1 MRKKLTLLFIDEHG
15 SPLRTLAFSRKW
27 IYLGILLSLSLA
39 GGAGLGYH
47 KYQGLQRTVDELRV
61 YQDSTAYQRDR
72 IVLQNRQIQDFAHK
86 INALNSKLT
95 ELYDFEKKVR
105 IIANLDPPESQEVL
119 YGVGG
124 SPPED
129 LNAQLPLSEDHK
141 ELMRDMHHRMDVTGM
156 VAGLQHESFETL
168 LKKLKAKRSLLAATP
183 SIRPVDGWKTSSF
196 GYRRS
201 PFTGRRE
208 LHKGLDIAAPKG
220 SPIIAP
226 ADGVV
231 THSARKGLMGN
242 MISIKHG
249 YGLLTRY
256 GHLSKMLKKKGEK
269 VERGEIIALV
279 GSTGRSTGPHLH
291 YEIRLNG
298 VPVNPEKYILN

>member
-15 SPLRTLAFSRKW
+15 CPLRTVAFSRKW
-27 IYLGILLSLSLA
+27 IYLAVLICLSLA
-39 GGAGLGYH
+39 GGAGFGYH
-47 KYQGLQRTVDELRV
+47 KYQGLQHTVAELKV
-61 YQDSTAYQRDR
+61 YQDSTAYQRER

-86 INALNSKLT
+86 INTLNAKLSD
-95 ELYDFEKKVR
+95 LYDFEKKVR
-105 IIANLDPPESQEVL
+105 IIANLDPPENQDL
-119 YGVGG
+119 LFGVGG

-141 ELMRDMHHRMDVTGM
+141 ALLRDMHRRVEITDMH
-156 VAGLQHESFETL
+156 AGLQQESFETL

-183 SIRPVDGWKTSSF
+183 SIRPLDGWKTSSF

-231 THSARKGLMGN
+231 TYSARKGLMGN

-256 GHLSKMLKKKGEK
+256 GHISKLLKKKGER
-269 VERGEIIALV
+269 VERGEVIALV

-291 YEIRLNG
+291 YEVRLNG

>member
-15 SPLRTLAFSRKW
+15 SPLRSVAFSRKW
-27 IYLGILLSLSLA
+27 LYLSVLLTLA
-39 GGAGLGYH
+39 LTGAAGYGYH
-47 KYQGLQRTVDELRV
+47 EFCGLQQQVAELKV
-61 YQDSTAYQRDR
+61 YQESTVFQRER
-72 IVLQNRQIQDFAHK
+72 IVLQNRQIQDFAQN
-86 INALNSKLT
+86 INTLNTKLA

-105 IIANLDPPESQEVL
+105 IIANLDPPVDQEAFL
-119 YGVGG
+119 GVGG
-124 SPPED
+124 SPPEA
-129 LNAQLPLSEDHK
+129 LNTRLPLSEDHK
-141 ELMRDMHHRMDVTGM
+141 QLMREMHQRVDITDMH
-156 VAGLQHESFETL
+156 AGVQQQSFEKL
-168 LKKLKAKRSLLAATP
+168 LKKLNAKRSLLAATP
-183 SIRPVDGWKTSSF
+183 SIRPLDGWKTSGF

-231 THSARKGLMGN
+231 TFSSRKGLMGN
-242 MISIKHG
+242 MITLKHG
-249 YGLLTRY
+249 YGIVTRY
-256 GHLSKMLKKKGEK
+256 GHLAKMLKKKGEK
-269 VERGEIIALV
+269 VNRGEVIALV

-291 YEIRLNG
+291 YEVRLNG

>member
-15 SPLRTLAFSRKW
+15 SPVRTMAFSRKW
-27 IYLGILLSLSLA
+27 IYLAVLATLLLG
-39 GGAGLGYH
+39 GGAGFGYH
-47 KYQGLQRTVDELRV
+47 QFQGLQRTVADLKIYKE
-61 YQDSTAYQRDR
+61 STAFQRER
-72 IVLQNRQIQDFAHK
+72 IVLQNRQIQEFAQK
-86 INALNSKLT
+86 INGLNAKLVA
-95 ELYDFEKKVR
+95 LYDFEKKVR
-105 IIANLDPPESQEVL
+105 IIANLDPPKEQVTL
-119 YGVGG
+119 FGVGG

-129 LNAQLPLSEDHK
+129 LKANLPLHEDHK
-141 ELMRDMHHRMDVTGM
+141 ELMRDMHNQVEITDMH
-156 VAGLQHESFETL
+156 AGLQQQSFEAL

-183 SIRPVDGWKTSSF
+183 SIRPLDGWKTSGF

-231 THSARKGLMGN
+231 TYSSRKGLMGN
-242 MISIKHG
+242 MITLKHG
-249 YGLLTRY
+249 YGIVTRY
-256 GHLSKMLKKKGEK
+256 GHLSEMLKKKGEK
-269 VERGEIIALV
+269 VARGEVIAMV

-291 YEIRLNG
+291 YEVRLNG

>member
-1 MRKKLTLLFIDEHG
+1 
-15 SPLRTLAFSRKW
+15 
-27 IYLGILLSLSLA
+27 
-39 GGAGLGYH
+39 
-47 KYQGLQRTVDELRV
+47 
-61 YQDSTAYQRDR
+61 
-72 IVLQNRQIQDFAHK
+72 
-86 INALNSKLT
+86 
-95 ELYDFEKKVR
+95 
-105 IIANLDPPESQEVL
+105 
-119 YGVGG
+119 
-124 SPPED
+124 
-129 LNAQLPLSEDHK
+129 
-141 ELMRDMHHRMDVTGM
+141 
-156 VAGLQHESFETL
+156 
-168 LKKLKAKRSLLAATP
+168 
-183 SIRPVDGWKTSSF
+183 VDGWKTSSF

-208 LHKGLDIAAPKG
+208 LHKGLDIAAPNG

-231 THSARKGLMGN
+231 TYSARKGLMGN

-291 YEIRLNG
+291 YEVRLNG